1 LVRNESIVF
10 PLLRTHETEEFDC
23 GKPALDA
30 WLHHHA
36 FQAERSKSARTY
48 VVCIESNVIAYY
60 SLVVGEIPNSSISRL
75 TKGLSRHPVPII
87 KLARLAID
95 NRHKGRGLGRLLLID
110 ALQRSLQ
117 VSKIVGAR
125 AVLVDPLDREAH
137 TFYERFGFEM
147 LNQKTGSPM
156 GSRFILVK
164 DLEKLLLPAG

>member
-1 LVRNESIVF
+1 
-10 PLLRTHETEEFDC
+10 
-23 GKPALDA
+23 
-30 WLHHHA
+30 
-36 FQAERSKSARTY
+36 
-48 VVCIESNVIAYY
+48 
-60 SLVVGEIPNSSISRL
+60 
-75 TKGLSRHPVPII
+75 
-87 KLARLAID
+87 LAID